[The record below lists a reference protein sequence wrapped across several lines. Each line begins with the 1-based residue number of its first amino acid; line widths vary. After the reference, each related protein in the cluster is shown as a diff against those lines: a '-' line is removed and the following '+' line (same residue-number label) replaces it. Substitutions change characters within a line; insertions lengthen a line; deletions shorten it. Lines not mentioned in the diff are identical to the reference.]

1 VSDTGTLVLVA
12 VAFAVG
18 VALGGIVVGG
28 VMQSGRNRDRALIA
42 QLDGHLERVLAP
54 YGVRREFVPGEGLIF
69 VKVIAVFPNPKAG
82 AEQVVKIARSAPTS
96 SRIRPTGRSN
106 WAP

>member
-1 VSDTGTLVLVA
+1 MSDTGTLVLVA

-54 YGVRREFVPGEGLIF
+54 YGVRREFVPGEGD
-69 VKVIAVFPNPKAG
+69 PKADEEIVRQAG
-82 AEQVVKIARSAPTS
+82 RDAWAEHLRSAGVRDP
-96 SRIRPTGRSN
+96 RHWPDN
-106 WAP
+106 